1 MREKYGHLHKHQ
13 GFRLTILAKAFNRE
27 LGVSWMKKG
36 LGIVIGLLVILGIFI
51 MMGVGS
57 YNKFVAEEEN
67 VDQAY
72 AQIENQLQ
80 RRLDLIPNLVNSVK
94 GYASHEK
101 EVIQSISDAR
111 ARLAGA
117 NTPEEQATANAELSG
132 ALSRL
137 LVVVENYPNLKADK
151 QFTQL
156 MDELAGTE
164 NRLAVA
170 RKDYNDQ
177 VSIYNKMVKQ
187 FPGALIAN
195 ITGFDEKEYFKADPR
210 AQEAPEVDFGG

>member
-1 MREKYGHLHKHQ
+1 
-13 GFRLTILAKAFNRE
+13 
-27 LGVSWMKKG
+27 MKKG
-36 LGIVIGLLVILGIFI
+36 FMGIGIVIAVLVVLGLML
-51 MMGVGS
+51 MSS
-57 YNKFVAEEEN
+57 YNGFVNAEEN
-67 VDQAY
+67 VNQSY

-80 RRLDLIPNLVNSVK
+80 RRLDLIPNLVNTVK

-101 EVIQSISDAR
+101 EVIASISDAR

-117 NTPEEQATANAELSG
+117 KTPQEQATANTELSG

-137 LVVVENYPNLKADK
+137 LVVVENYPDLKANQ

-164 NRLAVA
+164 NRISVA

-177 VSIYNKMVKQ
+177 VASFNKKVKR
-187 FPGALIAN
+187 FPGVIIAG
-195 ITGFDEKEYFKADPR
+195 IAGFDQKEYFKANPK
-210 AQEAPEVDFGG
+210 AGEAPKVDFGGNG